1 MSDVRKH
8 IVFYGR
14 VQGVGFRYT
23 AKYLAQSL
31 ELTGWV
37 RNEYDG
43 TVTMEVQGREARI
56 NKLLVGL
63 NQNRFITIDW
73 GDTTEIPLEEEPSSR
88 VRCHQADG
96 IQNNYKNKGET
107 KDHETWIYRNR
118 KYGGSHHG
126 RYYKGRTDQ
135 SG

>member
-1 MSDVRKH
+1 MSEVRKH
-8 IVFYGR
+8 IVFHGR

-73 GDTTEIPLEEEPSSR
+73 VDTKEIPLEEEHSFR
-88 VRCHQADG
+88 VR
-96 IQNNYKNKGET
+96 
-107 KDHETWIYRNR
+107 
-118 KYGGSHHG
+118 
-126 RYYKGRTDQ
+126 
-135 SG
+135 